1 MFTSFVFANS
11 FLPANAS
18 LTKMESNSFNNELG
32 KDYLKE
38 YSWSY
43 THLGDDG
50 CAYTISISLT
60 LDEEQGH
67 VDYSEI
73 YIETGCGNGNIF
85 VHNGWSNYIHGRVQ
99 ETNLNLIRQI
109 GDGNSPV
116 DANFIAQFNME
127 VENQINR

>member
-1 MFTSFVFANS
+1 M
-11 FLPANAS
+11 LAS
-18 LTKMESNSFNNELG
+18 RQFISELCEE
-32 KDYLKE
+32 YLKE

-50 CAYTISISLT
+50 CAYTISIQLT
-60 LDEEQGH
+60 LDEGNGH
-67 VDYSEI
+67 IDYSEI

-109 GDGNSPV
+109 GGGNSPV
-116 DANFIAQFNME
+116 DSNFIAQFNME
-127 VENQINR
+127 MKNQINR